1 MIDEGW
7 CKLEVLTVTLS
18 WSLENGVIRD
28 YGSSK
33 MSLWLARFILPV
45 LSWSSQCTLMGILT
59 VHWMK
64 NGADNDQRLR
74 QISKLIDYSF
84 LLEVNI

>member
-18 WSLENGVIRD
+18 WSLEKGVIRD
-28 YGSSK
+28 YSSSK

-45 LSWSSQCTLMGILT
+45 LPRRSQCTLMGILT

>member
-1 MIDEGW
+1 M
-7 CKLEVLTVTLS
+7 TLS
-18 WSLENGVIRD
+18 WSLEKGVIRD

-45 LSWSSQCTLMGILT
+45 SPKRPQCTLRGILT
-59 VHWMK
+59 AYWIR
-64 NGADNDQRLR
+64 NGADNEQRLK
-74 QISKLIDYSF
+74 QISKLIDFSF